1 MTISIKSPTSTT
13 GSIQKNG
20 SDVLTF
26 DSSDNV
32 TVVNNL
38 TVTGTVTQTGGATF
52 NGGVSGNVNFDSGTL
67 YVDAT
72 NNRVGIGT
80 STPNQTLTV
89 NGTIEALK
97 DDTNEGGHL
106 LLRGQSGYS
115 YQYAIDNHLD
125 KFRIF
130 REDDST
136 SANGTVFFEFDSSG
150 RAIMP
155 YQPAFMAVRTTSQSP
170 TPFVVSGYTSITNIG
185 NHFNT
190 STGIF
195 TAPVSGVYQFTFACI
210 GAGNLNH
217 SNDIYGYLN
226 GARNQASL
234 AIRPTSTTNSYA
246 SMGSNTVLVSLSTND
261 TFGIYVE
268 NGGGLYGDANAWIRF
283 SGRLI
288 G

>member
-1 MTISIKSPTSTT
+1 MSVTINGTT
-13 GSIQKNG
+13 GITTP
-20 SDVLTF
+20 DVIT
-26 DSSDNV
+26 DD
-32 TVVNNL
+32 L
-38 TVTGTVTQTGGATF
+38 TVDT
-52 NGGVSGNVNFDSGTL
+52 NTL
-67 YVDAT
+67 HVDAT

-89 NGTIEALK
+89 NGTIESLK
-97 DDTNEGGHL
+97 DDVNEGGHL
-106 LLRGQSGYS
+106 LLRAQSGYS
-115 YQYAIDNHLD
+115 YQYAVDNHLD
-125 KFRIF
+125 KFRII

-155 YQPAFMAVRTTSQSP
+155 YQPAFMAVRTTSQST
-170 TPFVVSGYTSITNIG
+170 TPFVVSGYTSITNRG
-185 NHFNT
+185 NNFNT

-246 SMGSNTVLVSLSTND
+246 SMASNTVLVNLSAND

-268 NGGGLYGDANAWIRF
+268 NGGGLYGDANSWIRF